1 MSLTR
6 RDALSQDIV
15 ADAQARPLLRLNRW
29 HRTAVPPLFL
39 RRFALSRG
47 RRLVAPR
54 WGTLAAARPGPR
66 PVALAVCAPFW
77 AVRLRRLARVRAS
90 RPGAPVAPLRG
101 AVSARPARRLGA
113 CRCLV
118 PPPVGPGPRGVLG
131 LGGSRRSS
139 PPSRARGPM
148 AGLRPAPPAAA
159 FPPRPGAGAPA
170 ARLAACGGFAPPC
183 GRGVPAVSGAWLASR
198 GRAPVKKLGKKSPVF
213 GGFFLS

>member
-1 MSLTR
+1 M
-6 RDALSQDIV
+6 SQDIV

-29 HRTAVPPLFL
+29 HRLAVPLLFL

-66 PVALAVCAPFW
+66 PVALAVCAPLW

-101 AVSARPARRLGA
+101 AVSARPARLPGA

-139 PPSRARGPM
+139 PALSGAGACGGPPARAAFGGVFPRALGRAR
-148 AGLRPAPPAAA
+148 LRRAWPPAAA
-159 FPPRPGAGAPA
+159 LP
-170 ARLAACGGFAPPC
+170 L
-183 GRGVPAVSGAWLASR
+183 PAVGA
-198 GRAPVKKLGKKSPVF
+198 
-213 GGFFLS
+213 